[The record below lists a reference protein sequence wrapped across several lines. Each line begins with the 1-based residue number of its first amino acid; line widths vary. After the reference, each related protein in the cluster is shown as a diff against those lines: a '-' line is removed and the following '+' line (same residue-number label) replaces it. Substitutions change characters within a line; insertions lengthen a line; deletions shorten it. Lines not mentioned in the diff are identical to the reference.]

1 MDREEI
7 LKRSW
12 AEKEDE
18 GSTFL
23 ENRGR
28 RTGVAGFCSMFT
40 ALLIFNFLT
49 GQPSYSIHALFWCY
63 ISLEAWGKY
72 GSAGN
77 GGSSSPGFWRQC
89 PPCAFLDATFWRC
102 CCEGAEC
109 GAQTAPSHAGCSG
122 VGFAAAFSAAAGLD
136 GCDGKSGDSALGWAI
151 VVAAAGRI

>member
-28 RTGVAGFCSMFT
+28 RTGVAGFCSMFI

-72 GSAGN
+72 RASDQTVFLTSTVLAAV
-77 GGSSSPGFWRQC
+77 SSLC
-89 PPCAFLDATFWRC
+89 FLACYVLEVLR
-102 CCEGAEC
+102 
-109 GAQTAPSHAGCSG
+109 
-122 VGFAAAFSAAAGLD
+122 
-136 GCDGKSGDSALGWAI
+136 
-151 VVAAAGRI
+151 

>member
-28 RTGVAGFCSMFT
+28 RAGVAGFCSMFI

-72 GSAGN
+72 RLS
-77 GGSSSPGFWRQC
+77 RQRG
-89 PPCAFLDATFWRC
+89 PLVTGRVAVVPSRC
-102 CCEGAEC
+102 FF
-109 GAQTAPSHAGCSG
+109 GCH
-122 VGFAAAFSAAAGLD
+122 VLEV
-136 GCDGKSGDSALGWAI
+136 LL
-151 VVAAAGRI
+151 